1 MPSPPP
7 PAPPSPDVGS
17 TDRRFDPIERPMR
30 EADARRALLLQAFES
45 PPVGPWTPQDTAE
58 ISDEARR
65 VVGERG
71 SDAELMAV
79 RARQGLARLSS
90 RDAHL
95 ADVLDR
101 AQAAARWP
109 RWALGVAVAVAAT
122 AGVAIDAV
130 GAEGRIHLLA
140 PPLLGLL
147 AWNIVA
153 YMLLATGA
161 LRRPTRR
168 PGPGHATAAT
178 PAARGALASAWAG
191 VVERLGVRALVRRA
205 ASGLPGEASNPV
217 REALARFALSWAR
230 ASRPLALAHATTSL
244 HAAAAALAAGA
255 LASLYLRGLA
265 FEYRAGW
272 DSTFLDATAA
282 RALLGVVLGPASTVT
297 GIALPDATTFGTLRF
312 GAGNGENAAHWIH
325 LWGMTLAG
333 AIVIPRLLLALGSAW
348 RARRLADALPVPLIA
363 SLALGRSGSAAA
375 PSTAWLLPF
384 GAARSAPETARA
396 ARALSEAFGQRIT
409 GTPGPAITEG
419 AEDAVASMATP
430 PQRPELVVAWL
441 SLGATPERETHGR
454 FLDGLAARA
463 ARERWRLV
471 VLVDESGFAERLPPA
486 QAEARRRERREAWRR
501 LARAVGAEPV
511 FADVSATGLA
521 DR

>member
-1 MPSPPP
+1 
-7 PAPPSPDVGS
+7 
-17 TDRRFDPIERPMR
+17 MR
-30 EADARRALLLQAFES
+30 EADARRTLLLHAFES
-45 PPVGPWTPQDTAE
+45 PPVRPWTLQDTAE
-58 ISDEARR
+58 ISEEARR

-71 SDAELMAV
+71 SDAEFMAV

-95 ADVLDR
+95 ASVLDR
-101 AQAAARWP
+101 AEAAARWP
-109 RWALGVAVAVAAT
+109 RWALGVAVAIAAA
-122 AGVAIDAV
+122 AGVAVDAV
-130 GAEGRIHLLA
+130 GAERRIHLLA

-147 AWNIVA
+147 AWNVLA
-153 YMLLATGA
+153 YTLLATGA
-161 LRRPTRR
+161 LRRLIRR
-168 PGPGHATAAT
+168 SGAGRVSTAP
-178 PAARGALASAWAG
+178 PAGRGALASAWAG
-191 VVERLGVRALVRRA
+191 LVERLSVRPLVRRA
-205 ASGLPGEASNPV
+205 ASGLPGGASNPA

-230 ASRPLALAHATTSL
+230 ASRTLAMAQATTCL

-282 RALLGVVLGPASTVT
+282 HALLGVVLGPASAVT
-297 GIALPDATTFGTLRF
+297 GIPLPDATTFAALRF

-348 RARRLADALPVPLIA
+348 RARRHAATVPVPLVD
-363 SLALGRSGSAAA
+363 SLATDRSASATA
-375 PSTAWLLPF
+375 PMTAWLLPF
-384 GAARSAPETARA
+384 GTARTATETARA
-396 ARALSEAFGQRIT
+396 ARALGGAFGQPVT
-409 GTPGPAITEG
+409 GAPGPAITEG
-419 AEDAVASMATP
+419 AEDAVSTLATP
-430 PQRPELVVAWL
+430 PRRPEVVVAWL
-441 SLGATPERETHGR
+441 SMGATPERETHGR

-471 VLVDESGFAERLPPA
+471 VLVDESGFAARLPPA
-486 QAEARRRERREAWRR
+486 QAEARRSERREAWRR